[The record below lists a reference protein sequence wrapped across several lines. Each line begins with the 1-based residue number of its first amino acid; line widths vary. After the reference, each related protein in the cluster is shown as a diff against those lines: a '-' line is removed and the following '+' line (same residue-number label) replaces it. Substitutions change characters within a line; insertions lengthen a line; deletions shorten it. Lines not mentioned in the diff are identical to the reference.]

1 MKTASAVAGLSVAIL
16 AAGASEAQ
24 ARVVDEMRLG
34 IVQHNIRTDHGD
46 LADPKEDG
54 PNVELEFVFK
64 SFQPLKLIGAPRPYV
79 MASANTEGNTS
90 FAAVGLAWRW
100 EFADGW
106 ALEPTFGYAIHNGEK
121 DIPLGLTPA
130 QRTQFEAEH
139 QLLGSRDL
147 FRESIA
153 LERELGKRFAVQV
166 YYEHLSH
173 GQILDEGRNQ
183 GLDEA
188 GVKFVFRFSDD
199 PAD

>member
-1 MKTASAVAGLSVAIL
+1 MKTALALLPAVIATI
-16 AAGASEAQ
+16 AATKSEA
-24 ARVVDEMRLG
+24 RIVDEMRLG
-34 IVQHNIRTDHGD
+34 VVQHNIRTDHGD
-46 LADPKEDG
+46 LAAPKEDG

-106 ALEPTFGYAIHNGEK
+106 ALEPTIGYAVHDGEK

-130 QRTQFEAEH
+130 QRTAFEARH

-153 LERELGKRFAVQV
+153 LEREIGKRFAVQL